1 MIINLS
7 NHPKETWQEKQLQA
21 ALAYGELVDLPFPQL
36 PGSMTGEEL
45 EQTATSLLHRI
56 REMKP
61 DAVIVMGEFS
71 LVFMLVDALL
81 DEGIP
86 ILTAASERNT
96 VEQKGPDG
104 TKVKIARFDFVGF
117 RPYRRLSSRNG

>member
-21 ALAYGELVDLPFPQL
+21 ARAYGELVDLPFPQL

-56 REMKP
+56 REMK
-61 DAVIVMGEFS
+61 
-71 LVFMLVDALL
+71 VDALL

>member
-7 NHPKETWQEKQLQA
+7 NHPMETWQEKQLQA
-21 ALAYGELVDLPFPQL
+21 ARAYGELVDLPFPLL
-36 PGSMTGEEL
+36 PGNMTGEEL
-45 EQTATSLLHRI
+45 EQIAMQLLHRI

-61 DAVIVMGEFS
+61 DAVVIMGEFS

-96 VEQKGPDG
+96 VEQKEPDG
-104 TKVKIARFDFVGF
+104 TIVKIARFDFVGF
-117 RPYRRLSSRNG
+117 RPYRRLKSRKG